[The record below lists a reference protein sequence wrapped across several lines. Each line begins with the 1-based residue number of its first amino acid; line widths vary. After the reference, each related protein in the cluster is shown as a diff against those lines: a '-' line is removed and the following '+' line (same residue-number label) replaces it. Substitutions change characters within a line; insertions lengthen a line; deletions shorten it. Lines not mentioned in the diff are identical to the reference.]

1 LERYRKTQKSFMF
14 GLTVILALAFIAG
27 CSSKKPTQSEMA
39 PPIVQSEP
47 TVIEL
52 DNSRVNDVLRDG
64 DIAEEDRG
72 DLPWLPKRP
81 PSGMQFEATAALQ
94 TVYFEFDKYSLTGA
108 TRSTLKANAEWLR
121 NNPEVLVRIEGHC
134 DERGT
139 LEYNQVLGENRVIS
153 AKKYLVSLGID
164 PNRLYTISYG
174 ESMPANP
181 GHNEEAWAKN
191 RRAEFKIGR

>member
-1 LERYRKTQKSFMF
+1 MERYRKTQKSFMF